1 MQSISPLF
9 GGCCCRVL
17 GRRWMRRSLSSNPVS
32 VHPEKGLN
40 MLTTKVIGLTI
51 ALATGGLV
59 LTTGSAFA
67 GCNVISLGVAMDNP
81 EQDTIGLVCDP
92 ERTGSVG
99 GTIAASQRSIAQIG
113 GATGDPEKD
122 TFGYVS
128 APAE

>member
-1 MQSISPLF
+1 MDAPEPQQQSGVCAP
-9 GGCCCRVL
+9 R
-17 GRRWMRRSLSSNPVS
+17 
-32 VHPEKGLN
+32 KGLN

-99 GTIAASQRSIAQIG
+99 GTIAPSQRSTAQIG